1 MSNTDNSENR
11 IRIHPTEI
19 HIKNEYEYEYP

>member
-11 IRIHPTEI
+11 IQIHPTDI
-19 HIKNEYEYEYP
+19 HIKNEYEYPY